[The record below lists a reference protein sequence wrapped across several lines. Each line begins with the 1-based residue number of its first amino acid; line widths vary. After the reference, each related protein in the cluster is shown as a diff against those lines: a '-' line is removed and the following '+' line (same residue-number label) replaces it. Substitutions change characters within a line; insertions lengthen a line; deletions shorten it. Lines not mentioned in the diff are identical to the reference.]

1 MSLKEMKD
9 SEIVKIT
16 NLFDIIRHEY
26 SHGRKKNKEYSVMM
40 SSINK
45 RWKKKDSSSRK
56 RWNVSDIDYYSRKY
70 FIGYQRMVRLRVI
83 YDEKISSRLNN
94 IRHWFHLWRR
104 CFIIDCWLFILHVT
118 YVNSSEED
126 MNNINLLWSWLK
138 VYLHKNYC
146 QFFLNTDQFQM
157 YIF

>member
-56 RWNVSDIDYYSRKY
+56 RWNVSDIDHYSRKY
-70 FIGYQRMVRLRVI
+70 FIEYQRMARLRII

-94 IRHWFHLWRR
+94 IRRWFHLWSHLYELIRR
-104 CFIIDCWLFILHVT
+104 RHEQHQSPLILIKSLFAQ
-118 YVNSSEED
+118 
-126 MNNINLLWSWLK
+126 
-138 VYLHKNYC
+138 NYC
-146 QFFLNTDQFQM
+146 QFFLNTDKFQM